1 MEGKS
6 FYKYPSQKQQQ
17 NMIGAVFRL
26 QFSNFI
32 IDFLNFGMITHSSFY
47 GSKFF
52 TLVCCSLLCL
62 PTIQPNTIPLEA
74 AFQGKL
80 YRYFRNVEK
89 SHIFTQFS
97 RSCLFILFAVR
108 VNVKT
113 F

>member
-17 NMIGAVFRL
+17 NIIGAVFRL

-89 SHIFTQFS
+89 
-97 RSCLFILFAVR
+97 
-108 VNVKT
+108 
-113 F
+113 

>member
-6 FYKYPSQKQQQ
+6 LYKYQSRKH
-17 NMIGAVFRL
+17 NKYIIGAVSHL
-26 QFSNFI
+26 QFSNLI

-80 YRYFRNVEK
+80 YRYIRNVEK
-89 SHIFTQFS
+89 
-97 RSCLFILFAVR
+97 
-108 VNVKT
+108 
-113 F
+113 